1 MPGIYMAMEIARKA
15 LFASQT
21 AIQVTSHNI
30 ANVNTPGYSRQ
41 EAILTEAG
49 AMSSSPGQL
58 GMGAI
63 VSGIRQ
69 QVDTLTERQLVS
81 ENGAYASLDYTSG
94 AAAQVEA
101 IFNDTTGTGLAN
113 RVSEFFN
120 SWDDL
125 SANPRGTAERQTV
138 VSTAELLTSEF
149 RRIDSQLTSL
159 KENANKDVVS
169 IVGEVN
175 RIVTQ
180 IASLNGGIKAALVQG
195 QKPNDL
201 MDQRGLLLKSLAEKI
216 GYSSITDSL
225 GQVNVY
231 VGNGRPLVDG
241 ETAGSL
247 VADVNTATPDAEPVY
262 DVKIRLPGQNSP
274 VPVLDT
280 ITGNLSSGE
289 LAAAI
294 RFRDGYMTTVRD
306 RVDQL
311 AYAIN
316 TQVNAQHAQGYGLAG
331 SVPSTGVNFF
341 TPLDS
346 FPSYNSLN
354 PGKDAAHN
362 FQVAANVTSDLRLI
376 AAARLEGT
384 EIPPALPGDNRN
396 SLLMAGMRNTS
407 VADLGN
413 ATIPDYIA
421 GMVGQIGSETK
432 GVNLDLQHQ
441 KVVVNYLE
449 TRREEVSG
457 VSLDEEM
464 TNLIKFQRAFQAAT
478 KMISTIDTLLDDVIN
493 LKK

>member
-21 AIQVTSHNI
+21 SIQVTSHNI

-58 GMGAI
+58 GMGII
-63 VSGIRQ
+63 VSGIQ
-69 QVDTLTERQLVS
+69 QKVDALTERQLVS
-81 ENGAYASLDYTSG
+81 ENGAYASLDYTSS
-94 AAAQVEA
+94 ATAQVEA

-125 SANPRGTAERQTV
+125 SANPQGTAERQTV
-138 VSTAELLTSEF
+138 VSTAELLTVEF

-159 KENANKDVVS
+159 KESANKDVVS
-169 IVGEVN
+169 IAGEVN
-175 RIVTQ
+175 QIVTR
-180 IASLNGGIKAALVQG
+180 IANLNGGIKAALVQG
-195 QKPNDL
+195 QQPNDL
-201 MDQRGLLLKSLAEKI
+201 MDQRGVLLKSLAEKI

-231 VGNGRPLVDG
+231 VGNGRTLVDG

-247 VADVNTATPDAEPVY
+247 VADVNTASAGSELVY
-262 DVKIRLPGQNSP
+262 EVKIRLPGQNSP
-274 VPVLDT
+274 VSVLDT
-280 ITGNLSSGE
+280 ITGSIASGE
-289 LAAAI
+289 IAAAI
-294 RFRDGYMTTVRD
+294 RFRDGYMTSVRD
-306 RVDQL
+306 RVDRL

-331 SVPSTGVNFF
+331 SVPSTGVDFF
-341 TPLDS
+341 TPVASIDPLA
-346 FPSYNSLN
+346 PE
-354 PGKDAAHN
+354 KDAARN
-362 FQVAANVTSDLRLI
+362 FHVAANITSDLRLI
-376 AAARLEGT
+376 AAARVEGT
-384 EIPPALPGDNRN
+384 ETPPALPGDNRN
-396 SLLMAGMRNTS
+396 TLLMAGLRNLS
-407 VADLGN
+407 VPDLGD

-421 GMVGQIGSETK
+421 GLVGQIGSETK

-478 KMISTIDTLLDDVIN
+478 KMISTLDTLLDDVIN
-493 LKK
+493 LKR

>member
-15 LFASQT
+15 LIASQT
-21 AIQVTSHNI
+21 AILVTSHNV

-41 EAILTEAG
+41 EAIVTEAG
-49 AMSSSPGQL
+49 AMSTFGGQL
-58 GMGAI
+58 GLGA
-63 VSGIRQ
+63 VVTGIRQ
-69 QVDTLTERQLVS
+69 RVDLLADRQLVS
-81 ENGAYASLDYTSG
+81 ENGAYASLDYTSRATG
-94 AAAQVEA
+94 QIEA
-101 IFNDTTGTGLAN
+101 IFNDVTGADLAN

-125 SANPRGTAERQTV
+125 SANPQGTAERQTV

-149 RRIDSQLTSL
+149 RRVDSQLTAL
-159 KENANKDVVS
+159 KDNADKDVAS
-169 IVGEVN
+169 IVEEVN
-175 RIVTQ
+175 QIVSQ
-180 IASLNGGIKAALVQG
+180 IANLNRFIKDALVQG
-195 QKPNDL
+195 QAPNDL
-201 MDQRGLLLKSLAEKI
+201 MDQRGVLLKSLGEKI
-216 GYSSITDSL
+216 GYTSITDSF

-247 VADVNTATPDAEPVY
+247 AAQVGSGSVY
-262 DVKIRLPGQNSP
+262 DVKIFLPGQNVLVS
-274 VPVLDT
+274 VPDT
-280 ITGNLSSGE
+280 ITGDIASGE

-294 RFRDGYMTTVRD
+294 RFRDGYINTVRD

-316 TQVNAQHAQGYGLAG
+316 TQVNAQHSQGYGLAG
-331 SVPSTGVNFF
+331 SVPATGVNFF
-341 TPLDS
+341 DPPPLVPPD
-346 FPSYNSLN
+346 PLN
-354 PGKDAAHN
+354 PEKDAARD
-362 FQVAANVTSDLRLI
+362 FRVAATITSDLRLL
-376 AAARLEGT
+376 AAARVEGT

-396 SLLMAGMRNTS
+396 SLLMAGLRNIS
-407 VADLGN
+407 VAGLGG
-413 ATIPDYIA
+413 ATIPDFIA

-432 GVNLDLQHQ
+432 GADLDLRHQ

-464 TNLIKFQRAFQAAT
+464 TNLIRFQRAFEAAT
-478 KMISTIDTLLDDVIN
+478 RMISVLDGLLDDVLN

>member
-58 GMGAI
+58 GMGTI
-63 VSGIRQ
+63 VSGIQQ
-69 QVDTLTERQLVS
+69 QVDQMTDRQLVS
-81 ENGAYASLDYTSG
+81 ENSTYASLEYTSSATG
-94 AAAQVEA
+94 QVEA
-101 IFNDTTGTGLAN
+101 IFNDTTGAGLAN

-125 SANPRGTAERQTV
+125 SANPQGTAERQTV
-138 VSTAELLTSEF
+138 VSTADLLTAEF
-149 RRIDSQLTSL
+149 RRVDSQLTSL
-159 KENANKDVVS
+159 KDNANKDVVS

-175 RIVTQ
+175 QIATQ
-180 IASLNGGIKAALVQG
+180 IASLNAAIKSALVLG

-201 MDQRGLLLKSLAEKI
+201 MDQRGVLLKSLAEKI
-216 GYSSITDSL
+216 GYSSITDSQ
-225 GQVNVY
+225 GQVNIY
-231 VGNGRPLVDG
+231 VGNGRTLVDG

-247 VADVNTATPDAEPVY
+247 VTDVNTASTGSELVY

-274 VPVLDT
+274 VSVLDT
-280 ITGNLSSGE
+280 ITGNLTSGE

-294 RFRDGYMTTVRD
+294 EFRDDYLTTVRD
-306 RVDQL
+306 RIDKL

-316 TQVNAQHAQGYGLAG
+316 TQVNTQHAQGYGLAG
-331 SVPSTGVNFF
+331 SDPSTGVNFF
-341 TPLDS
+341 TPLAAE
-346 FPSYNSLN
+346 
-354 PGKDAAHN
+354 KDAARN
-362 FQVAANVTSDLRLI
+362 FNVAGNIASDLRLI
-376 AAARLEGT
+376 AAARVDGT
-384 EIPPALPGDNRN
+384 ETPPALPGDNRN
-396 SLLMAGMRNTS
+396 ALLMAGLRNIS
-407 VADLGN
+407 VSDLGN
-413 ATIPDYIA
+413 ATVPDYIA
-421 GMVGQIGSETK
+421 GMIGQIGSETQ
-432 GVNLDLQHQ
+432 GVDLDLQHQ

-464 TNLIKFQRAFQAAT
+464 TNLIRFQRAFEAAT
-478 KMISTIDTLLDDVIN
+478 KMISLLDSLLDDVIN
-493 LKK
+493 LRK